1 MNNTGVRTTMKLRH
15 VRAVAVVVGVVVAL
29 TGARHSSGGGCGS
42 SGSAGPSTGSGG
54 STSGSHYD
62 DDDDHGSSAGAASGG
77 DETAGTGRAGSA
89 DVSQEVRIVRC
100 AYDATRG
107 IVARVRAAN
116 PSASLTYTY
125 AFTVTFKASDGS
137 VVRTSDSTIPYVS
150 AGTTETLDVTASHTP
165 ADGGDGRGS
174 RCELDDVTRTAV

>member
-1 MNNTGVRTTMKLRH
+1 MRLRQ
-15 VRAVAVVVGVVVAL
+15 VRAVAVLVAVVVAL
-29 TGARHSSGGGCGS
+29 TGARHSSGGGCDS

-54 STSGSHYD
+54 STSDSHYD
-62 DDDDHGSSAGAASGG
+62 DADGHGSSTGSTPDT
-77 DETAGTGRAGSA
+77 DETADSGRAGSV
-89 DVSQEVRIVRC
+89 DVSREVRIVRC

-125 AFTVTFKASDGS
+125 AFTVTFKDSDGS
-137 VVRTSDSTIPYVS
+137 VVSTSDSTIPYVS